1 MKKLS
6 DFPLMFICLLLS
18 ISPPG
23 ITFCMFVAPKFA
35 IVFNLVLFTF
45 QNMSHRGMIQ
55 CPACQMNS
63 VVAMAY
69 VYHGITVV
77 IMCQTVLMGVM
88 KEVVPDVS
96 MHQFSNSFIIV
107 IIFHLYSFS
116 IFHSSIIICRVS
128 LGRLISN

>member
-96 MHQFSNSFIIV
+96 MHQFSNSFYYRYYFSSLFFFHFPFLYNYLQSV
-107 IIFHLYSFS
+107 I
-116 IFHSSIIICRVS
+116 R
-128 LGRLISN
+128 